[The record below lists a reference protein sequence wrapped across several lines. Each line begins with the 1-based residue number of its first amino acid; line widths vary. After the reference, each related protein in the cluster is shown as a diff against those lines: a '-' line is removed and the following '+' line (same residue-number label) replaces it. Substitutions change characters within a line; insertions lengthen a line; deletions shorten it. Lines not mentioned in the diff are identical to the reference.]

1 MKKLFSLNLFPL
13 IVAPFIVFLFFLP
26 NLVKGKLPIPADA
39 LLGLYH
45 PWRDVSYGGFNAGK
59 FPVKNPLI
67 TDPVLQTYSWR
78 KIAIENLKEGELP
91 LWNPYSFS
99 GQPLFA
105 NLQSSP
111 FQLFNVFFLIF
122 PFKIAWGLQI
132 ILPFAFGAF
141 FMSLFMKSLNLSDE
155 AVIFGSIILPFSGF
169 FVVWGEWGTVVAS
182 AIWLPL
188 ILYAVVHLFKNL
200 NPFYFL
206 LLVLAVSQSIFAG
219 HIQTSIYVVL
229 ASILFIFLIFLKSK
243 KIAPIVTCSFGVA
256 LGIAI
261 SAIQIMPTL
270 EFVKLSARSLDQ
282 SYFQGRQDWFLPFKN
297 LIQLFAPDFFGNPAT
312 YNYWGIW
319 NYGEFVSFVGV
330 VALIFAILGVF
341 KQRNKI
347 TFFIL
352 LLILSLFLALEN
364 PLSKLPYTLNI
375 PFISSM
381 QPSRIIF
388 LVIFSL
394 SVISAFGFEAF
405 LKSKE
410 KNKFILMPAII
421 MALIFILAILQ
432 FFSVNIFG
440 LITDESA
447 KKIALR
453 NLIIPALVTLILL
466 ITFSLK
472 ILKFPKIIIILAIFT
487 VTIFELFRF
496 TNKFLP
502 FAKIELIFPETRT
515 TTFLANQQRP
525 FRVLATDRRI
535 FGGNSLSAYGVET
548 VQGYDP
554 LFLKDYS
561 RLVSSWNE
569 NKKVDAG
576 NFNRIITP
584 QNYQS
589 PISNLLNVKY
599 VASFDDISEKGFK
612 KIYQEGETKIFVNE
626 NAFNRVFFVD
636 EIIKVTDKD
645 EELEK
650 MFEESTNLENV
661 AFSSEINFPK
671 KESKN
676 DGTFRF
682 ESYSDQELALKVNV
696 LEEAPLVISN
706 VYYPG
711 WKAYISGIEVPIYR
725 VDYLLQAIIVPKGE
739 SLIKFKFSPQSFYN
753 GLYIS
758 LMTSLLAIL
767 VSLILW
773 RKRFQ

>member
-1 MKKLFSLNLFPL
+1 MLRLFSHNLFPL

-26 NLVKGKLPIPADA
+26 NLVKDKIPIPADA
-39 LLGLYH
+39 ILGLYH
-45 PWRDVSYGGFNAGK
+45 PWRDASYGGFNAGK

-67 TDPVLQTYSWR
+67 TDSILQTYPWR
-78 KIAIENLKEGELP
+78 KIAINNLKQAKLP

-99 GQPLFA
+99 GQPLLA
-105 NLQSSP
+105 NSQSSP
-111 FQLFNVFFLIF
+111 FQIFNVLFLIL
-122 PFKIAWGLQI
+122 PFKLAWGFLI
-132 ILPFAFGAF
+132 ILPLVSGAF
-141 FMSLFMKSLNLSDE
+141 LMALFLKSLKLHNE

-169 FVVWGEWGTVVAS
+169 FVAWGEWGTVVAS
-182 AIWLPL
+182 AVWLPL

-206 LLVLAVSQSIFAG
+206 LLVLATSQSIFSG
-219 HIQTSIYVVL
+219 HIQTGLYVVL
-229 ASILFIFLIFLKSK
+229 SSILFIFFLFLRSK
-243 KIAPIVTCSFGVA
+243 KIIPIAICLLGIA

-282 SYFQGRQDWFLPFKN
+282 SYFQGRQDWFIPPQN
-297 LIQLFAPDFFGNPAT
+297 LVQLFVPDFFGNPAT

-394 SVISAFGFEAF
+394 SVISAFGVEAF

-410 KNKFILMPAII
+410 KIKSILSPAIV

-440 LITDESA
+440 LIADESA

-466 ITFSLK
+466 ITFPLK
-472 ILKFPKIIIILAIFT
+472 ILKFPKKIIILAIFI

-502 FAKIELIFPETRT
+502 FTKTQLIFPETKT

-535 FGGNSLSAYGVET
+535 FGGNSLSAYRVEA

-561 RLVSSWNE
+561 QLVSSWNE

-599 VASFDDISEKGFK
+599 VASFDDISEEGFK

-636 EIIKVTDKD
+636 EIIKVSNKD

-650 MFEESTNLENV
+650 MFEESSNLENL

-676 DGTFRF
+676 TGSFRF
-682 ESYSDQELALKVNV
+682 ESYSDQHLALKVNV
-696 LEEAPLVISN
+696 LEEAPFVISN
-706 VYYPG
+706 IYYPG
-711 WKAYISGIEVPIYR
+711 WRAYISGIEVPIYR
-725 VDYLLQAIIVPKGE
+725 VDYLLQAVIVPKGE
-739 SLIKFKFSPQSFYN
+739 SLVEFKFSPQSFYN
-753 GLYIS
+753 GFYVS
-758 LMTSLLAIL
+758 LTAFLFTIL
-767 VSLILW
+767 TSLILW